1 MALLDLI
8 LWNSC
13 TFIVIAD
20 FIESVKFLLVNGV
33 VADHAQGCILLQGN
47 SFSRPSSRH
56 EHFTAVTAWQTHRF
70 HGLCIGVI
78 NIESQATCIEQCSL
92 RMLSANTRLHCSV
105 C

>member
-1 MALLDLI
+1 MQLQRASNRPRFLANEQSPNPEKSRLFMALLDLI

-56 EHFTAVTAWQTHRF
+56 ET
-70 HGLCIGVI
+70 
-78 NIESQATCIEQCSL
+78 SQRSQPGKLTDFMAFVLE
-92 RMLSANTRLHCSV
+92 LST
-105 C
+105 